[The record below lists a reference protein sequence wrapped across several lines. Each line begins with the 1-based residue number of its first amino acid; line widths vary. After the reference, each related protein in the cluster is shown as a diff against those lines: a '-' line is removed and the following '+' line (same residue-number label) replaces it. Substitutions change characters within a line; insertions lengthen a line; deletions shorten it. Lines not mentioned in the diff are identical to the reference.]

1 MPNKYPPFTITAKI
15 VNLCSEI
22 TRLLGQFEG
31 LKVPVPQP
39 QLREQSRIKTIYSS
53 LAIEGNRL
61 TEQQVT
67 NIINSK
73 RVVGPQ
79 KDILEVKNA
88 IKAYDLIRTYKV
100 GRLGSLLKAH
110 TLMMNGLTDDAGSLR
125 SRNVGIFKGAEVAH
139 LAPKYQMVPKLMADL
154 FAFLKK
160 KDDLHALIKSC
171 VFHYEFEF
179 IHPFSDGNGRI
190 GRLWQTAILSNFH
203 PLFEYIPVE
212 SIVRLKQKQY
222 YQVLGQAD
230 QSGDST
236 QFIEFMLKVIY
247 QAVEDLLVNIKPQT
261 QTTQS
266 RLALAQDHFQN
277 KTFSRKDYVAFHK
290 DISTATASRDLL
302 FGAKHKIIKKSGSRA
317 LTRYLFFK
325 A

>member
-73 RVVGPQ
+73 RVIGPQ

-179 IHPFSDGNGRI
+179 IHPFADGNGRM
-190 GRLWQTAILSNFH
+190 GRMWHTMLLYNWNS
-203 PLFEYIPVE
+203 LFGWLPVE
-212 SIVRLKQKQY
+212 TLIKERQDEY
-222 YQVLGQAD
+222 YKVLGECDFEAN
-230 QSGDST
+230 SGK
-236 QFIEFMLKVIY
+236 FIEFMLQAIY
-247 QAVEDLLVNIKPQT
+247 DSLIETSNTDQVTDQ
-261 QTTQS
+261 
-266 RLALAQDHFQN
+266 
-277 KTFSRKDYVAFHK
+277 
-290 DISTATASRDLL
+290 
-302 FGAKHKIIKKSGSRA
+302 
-317 LTRYLFFK
+317 
-325 A
+325 